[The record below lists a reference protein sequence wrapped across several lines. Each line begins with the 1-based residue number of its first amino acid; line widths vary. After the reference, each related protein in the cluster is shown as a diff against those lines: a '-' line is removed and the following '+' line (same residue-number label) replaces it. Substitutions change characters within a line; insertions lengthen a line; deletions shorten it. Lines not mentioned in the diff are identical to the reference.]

1 MSRKL
6 IIAATVAGMLLADGL
21 FFADTGSLRA
31 EEAVTNTRPLAQIQA
46 VVNDL
51 IKVVAALPGEKN
63 SIERR
68 KKMREIITPHFD
80 FREMAKRSLGDKWNK
95 VTEAEQNE
103 FTNLFSELLAKT
115 YLNRLDH
122 LGPDVVKFESE
133 RVGSSGALV
142 HTTVKFK
149 EDTFP
154 LDYKLL
160 LSAGHWRVYD
170 VIIENI
176 GLVQN
181 YRNEFA
187 GIIRKE
193 GFPALIQ
200 RLKDKL
206 KA

>member
-1 MSRKL
+1 MKIRSMF
-6 IIAATVAGMLLADGL
+6 ATTVLTLLAFLLCPINSGVQ
-21 FFADTGSLRA
+21 A
-31 EEAVTNTRPLAQIQA
+31 EETDPAPTQPIAQIQT
-46 VVNDL
+46 VVDEL
-51 IKVVAALPGEKN
+51 VQVVEALPGEKN
-63 SIERR
+63 MTERR
-68 KKMREIITPHFD
+68 KKMRVIITPHFD
-80 FREMAKRSLGDKWNK
+80 FREMAMRSLGDKWNK
-95 VTEAEQNE
+95 VTTADQNE
-103 FTNLFSELLAKT
+103 FIDLFSELLAKT
-115 YLNRLDH
+115 YLNRLDN
-122 LGPDVVKFESE
+122 LGRGMVKFEGE
-133 RVGSSGALV
+133 RVVSSGALV
-142 HTTVKFK
+142 HTVVKYK

-154 LDYKLL
+154 LDYKMLL
-160 LSAGHWRVYD
+160 RDGQWKVYD

>member
-1 MSRKL
+1 MKIKSAL
-6 IIAATVAGMLLADGL
+6 ITTAVTLSAVFLSFTSPTLK
-21 FFADTGSLRA
+21 A
-31 EEAVTNTRPLAQIQA
+31 EEANTAVVQPMAQIQE
-46 VVNDL
+46 VVEEL
-51 IKVVAALPGEKN
+51 VQVVEALPGEKN
-63 SIERR
+63 TTERR
-68 KKMREIITPHFD
+68 KRMRVIITPHFD
-80 FREMAKRSLGDKWNK
+80 FREMAMRSLGDKWNK
-95 VTEAEQNE
+95 VTTAEQNE
-103 FTNLFSELLAKT
+103 FTDLFSELLAKT
-115 YLNRLDH
+115 YLNRLDN
-122 LGPDVVKFESE
+122 LGRGMVKFENE
-133 RVGSSGALV
+133 RVATSGALV
-142 HTTVKFK
+142 HTTVKYK

-160 LSAGHWRVYD
+160 LRDGQWKVYD

-187 GIIRKE
+187 GIIRKD